1 MPRKN
6 RVWYPGAVY
15 HIMCRGNH
23 RHDIFRDE
31 EDRMFYLE
39 TLKDVKEKIPYL
51 LHSYCL
57 MTNHVHLQIET
68 VDIDIGQVM
77 KRINMLYAIYFNKKY
92 DFVGHLFQGRYNAEL
107 IETTPYHLEI
117 NRYIHLNPVRASM
130 VARPDEYKWSSYK
143 IYLEE
148 RQDQLVTTDKTLGC
162 FSPPRVLQYRRFVE
176 EVLKYIKVVPKG
188 DETDGHSS

>member
-31 EDRMFYLE
+31 EDRLFYLA
-39 TLKDVKEKIPYL
+39 TLKEVKEKIPYL

-68 VDIDIGQVM
+68 VDINISQVM

-92 DFVGHLFQGRYNAEL
+92 KFVGHLFQDRYNAEL

-117 NRYIHLNPVRASM
+117 SRYIHLNPVRASM
-130 VARPDEYKWSSYK
+130 VARPEEYKWSSYK
-143 IYLEE
+143 IYIEE
-148 RQDQLVTTDKTLGC
+148 HQDQLVTTAKTLGC
-162 FSPPRVLQYRRFVE
+162 FSPPRVRHYRGFVE
-176 EVLKYIKVVPKG
+176 EVLKYIKVKPKV
-188 DETDGHSS
+188 DETDGHSY